1 MKPLVRNGVHA
12 LDWERA
18 GNAPS
23 PGTER
28 RAGGRATALA
38 ALYEWMLPLTGLL
51 FLADAFSLVR
61 LWSPVQYLLAG
72 IVLGA
77 FAGKS
82 VVVWRERD
90 GRELHPD
97 RIRRIEH
104 SWTLAGV
111 ALTVTALLAQ
121 VALA

>member
-1 MKPLVRNGVHA
+1 
-12 LDWERA
+12 
-18 GNAPS
+18 
-23 PGTER
+23 
-28 RAGGRATALA
+28 
-38 ALYEWMLPLTGLL
+38 MLPLTGLL
-51 FLADAFSLVR
+51 FLAGAFSLVK
-61 LWSPVQYLLAG
+61 LWPPVQYLLAG

-104 SWTLAGV
+104 SWTLASV
-111 ALTVTALLAQ
+111 ALT
-121 VALA
+121 ALAILVQVGLA

>member
-1 MKPLVRNGVHA
+1 MKPLVRNSSHA
-12 LDWERA
+12 LGWERA
-18 GNAPS
+18 GNASPS
-23 PGTER
+23 GPER
-28 RAGGRATALA
+28 RDGGRVTPLA
-38 ALYEWMLPLTGLL
+38 ALYELMLPLTGLL

-61 LWSPVQYLLAG
+61 LWPPVQYLLAG

-97 RIRRIEH
+97 RIRRIEY
-104 SWTLAGV
+104 SWTLASV
-111 ALTVTALLAQ
+111 ALT
-121 VALA
+121 ALAILVQAALA

>member
-1 MKPLVRNGVHA
+1 MA
-12 LDWERA
+12 
-18 GNAPS
+18 
-23 PGTER
+23 
-28 RAGGRATALA
+28 ALA

-51 FLADAFSLVR
+51 FLADVFSLVK
-61 LWSPVQYLLAG
+61 LWPPVQYLLAG

-82 VVVWRERD
+82 VVVWRERG

-104 SWTLAGV
+104 SWALVGV
-111 ALTVTALLAQ
+111 ALMALAVLVQ
-121 VALA
+121 VALV

>member
-1 MKPLVRNGVHA
+1 MKPLVRSSVHA
-12 LDWERA
+12 LGWERA

-23 PGTER
+23 PGPGR
-28 RAGGRATALA
+28 RAGGRVTALA
-38 ALYEWMLPLTGLL
+38 GLYEWMLPLTGLL
-51 FLADAFSLVR
+51 FLADAFSLIR
-61 LWSPVQYLLAG
+61 LWPPVQYLLAG

-104 SWTLAGV
+104 SWTLAVV
-111 ALTVTALLAQ
+111 ALTALAILVQ

>member
-1 MKPLVRNGVHA
+1 MKPLVRNNSHA
-12 LDWERA
+12 LGWERA
-18 GNAPS
+18 GNAS
-23 PGTER
+23 SSGTECR
-28 RAGGRATALA
+28 DGGRVTPLA

-51 FLADAFSLVR
+51 FLADAFSLVK
-61 LWSPVQYLLAG
+61 LWPPVQYLLAG

-104 SWTLAGV
+104 SWTLASV
-111 ALTVTALLAQ
+111 ALTALAILAQ
-121 VALA
+121 AALA